1 MAISAAKRGTEQAAT
16 AVFNPV
22 YQTSG
27 GTEPDAGAVAA
38 AAAATVNGATGETV
52 RNSSG
57 NGDSEGEVKSQ
68 AVTGGEGVVA
78 IRPRA
83 GVSDVGGEDSEEG
96 EDGDDEDDDDDDVD
110 WEELEVGDGGGV
122 LGAGRQALV
131 DSDGDEGKHGIG
143 GISRVRR
150 VY

>member
-1 MAISAAKRGTEQAAT
+1 MAISAAKRGTGQAAT

-27 GTEPDAGAVAA
+27 GTDPDAGAVAA
-38 AAAATVNGATGETV
+38 AAAANGATGETV

-57 NGDSEGEVKSQ
+57 NGDSEGGVKSQ
-68 AVTGGEGVVA
+68 AVAGEGGGVA
-78 IRPRA
+78 LRPRA
-83 GVSDVGGEDSEEG
+83 GVSDVGGEDSEED
-96 EDGDDEDDDDDDVD
+96 EDCDDEDDDEDVD

-131 DSDGDEGKHGIG
+131 DSDGDEGKHRSG
-143 GISRVRR
+143 GIFRARR